1 MPIDKL
7 IEAFVSTMLDVLP
20 AMTVTVIATLAITL
34 IFKTSYTTNFAQG
47 VISAVGS
54 YVAMQLLVS
63 RGLPVWAGLIAGV
76 IVGATIGIFIDV
88 AIFRRGRNVNA
99 VGKQIITMGMVSLIV
114 GIIPFVFAVS
124 RAESVDFMP
133 ILSNGKL
140 VLFGDVAITYNR
152 LLYIAIT
159 IVIVTVI
166 FTLLNHS
173 KWGLGV
179 RATASNESVAGMMG
193 INTHVITAASWAI
206 AGGIGAV
213 AAVMYAGEVQMANS
227 LFMTTIQVNAFLA
240 GILGGF
246 ATFYGPILG
255 AVIISVISWLVG
267 FLTILM
273 PQLST
278 WKEVIVYVIVLL
290 LVLWKPQGLFG
301 PKLVRKV

>member
-1 MPIDKL
+1 MQL
-7 IEAFVSTMLDVLP
+7 FEAFVSTILDTLP
-20 AMTVTVIATLAITL
+20 AMAVTVIATLAITL

-47 VISAVGS
+47 VISAVGA
-54 YVAMQLLVS
+54 YVTMQLFVKQ
-63 RGLPVWAGLIAGV
+63 GFPVWAGLIIGV
-76 IVGATIGIFIDV
+76 IIGAGIGVFIDI

-114 GIIPFVFAVS
+114 GVIPFIFSVS
-124 RAESVDFMP
+124 RLESVDFMP
-133 ILSNGKL
+133 ILGSGKL

-152 LLYIAIT
+152 LLYIFIT
-159 IVIVTVI
+159 VVIVAVI

-179 RATASNESVAGMMG
+179 RATASNENVAGMMG
-193 INTHVITAASWAI
+193 INTHIITAASWAI
-206 AGGIGAV
+206 AGGIGAI

-255 AVIISVISWLVG
+255 AVIISLISGLTG
-267 FLTILM
+267 CLTIVM
-273 PQLST
+273 PSLST
-278 WKEVIVYVIVLL
+278 WKEVVVYVIVLL